1 MSDKPELVSEGE
13 RLRSLYQGGKDD
25 ETVEAALS
33 CYYGISEI
41 VRQAEDEKDGRILTF
56 AAPQISDLAVRLGW
70 LQADKEKRTQM

>member
-1 MSDKPELVSEGE
+1 MSDKPALVKEGE
-13 RLRSLYQGGKDD
+13 RLRDLYQGGKESD
-25 ETVEAALS
+25 TVEAALS

-70 LQADKEKRTQM
+70 LQADKNAKPKL